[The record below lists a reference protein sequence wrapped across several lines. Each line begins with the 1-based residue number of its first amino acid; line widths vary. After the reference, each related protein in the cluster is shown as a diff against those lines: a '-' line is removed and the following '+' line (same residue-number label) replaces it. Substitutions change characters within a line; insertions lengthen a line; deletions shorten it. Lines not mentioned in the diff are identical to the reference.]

1 MKELSASVIT
11 QLDAQQKR
19 PALLFEIYLTG
30 LTLRYVAYMTNVTF
44 PTGGNVYTAKAI
56 SFGGVSQTLEGQIG
70 RVAVNFDNVSKDMTA
85 YIDAYDFEGRTLSI
99 KRIFLDAIG
108 SSAYY
113 NELFRGYMEQPK
125 EITRQSVTI
134 SATEGKPLQRRV
146 LLKKYDRECNLTFG
160 GTACNTDGNANLAS
174 LKATGTADSGT
185 TTTLV
190 DNALTQVDD
199 YWNYGSIILVKG
211 GITYNRKVYDFDAGT
226 DTITL
231 DLGLPVAIDN
241 TTTYTV
247 YKGCA
252 KTWDAC
258 QSNQAYGPSADNKAN
273 FGGFMHIGIWRES

>member
-1 MKELSASVIT
+1 MKELPASVIT

-30 LTLRYVAYMTNVTF
+30 LTLRYVAYMSNVTF
-44 PTGGNVYTAKAI
+44 PTGGSVYTAKAI

-70 RVAVNFDNVSKDMTA
+70 RVAVNFDNVAKDMTA
-85 YIDAYDFEGRTLSI
+85 YIDSYDFEGRTLSI

-108 SSAYY
+108 SSTYY

-160 GTACNTDGNANLAS
+160 GAACNTDGNANLAS

-190 DNALTQVDD
+190 DNALTQADD

-211 GITYNRKVYDFDAGT
+211 GVTYNRKVQDFDAGA

-241 TTTYTV
+241 ATTYTV